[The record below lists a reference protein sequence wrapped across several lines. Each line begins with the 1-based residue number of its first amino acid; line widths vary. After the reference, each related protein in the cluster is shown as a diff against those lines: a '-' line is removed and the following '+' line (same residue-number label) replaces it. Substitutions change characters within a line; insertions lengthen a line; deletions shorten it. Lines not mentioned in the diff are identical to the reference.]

1 MDPFR
6 FQHTIESIN
15 QTMEGALPKGHPEK
29 KLMHWIAQQKVL
41 GRELPENLFMADP
54 KMNDRIQKIIFEENA
69 KMQANE
75 SENMK
80 FERLKRDVEWNVDQG
95 FSYKEA
101 FA

>member
-1 MDPFR
+1 
-6 FQHTIESIN
+6 
-15 QTMEGALPKGHPEK
+15 
-29 KLMHWIAQQKVL
+29 
-41 GRELPENLFMADP
+41 MADP
-54 KMNDRIQKIIFEENA
+54 KMNDRIKTIIFEENK

-80 FERLKRDVEWNVDQG
+80 FERLKKDIEWNVDQG